1 MSLSAARV
9 SEANPEKFNSRF
21 RNKMFYAG
29 TAFSDFLSRSSKD
42 LAKHI
47 RVVCDGTDLT
57 AKVQDLKLQ
66 CLLFLNIPRYCAGTA
81 PWGHPGDHQDFEP
94 QRHDDGCIE
103 VIGFTM
109 TSLATLQ
116 VGGHGERL
124 HQCKEVLLT
133 TFRPIPMQVDGEPC
147 RLSPS
152 IISITLKSQAL
163 MVQKTKRRQLLPDAL
178 EIRVNRISM
187 AAYEALHYDKDQLK
201 EASTPLGVISVSG
214 DSDLE
219 MCRLLI
225 QRLHGDAED
234 GEEMQGEKLSMKW
247 CFLDCTTADRFYRI
261 DRAQEHLNLVT
272 EISQEELY
280 ILDPELVSKETVG
293 TSPGM
298 PDLVGP
304 EGLDRR
310 FNFPDSPRSEPEPG
324 LEPGSGSEPEPDP
337 EPGWVLSP
345 SRFTVVSQSVLL
357 GVYRVV

>member
-163 MVQKTKRRQLLPDAL
+163 MVQKTKRR
-178 EIRVNRISM
+178 IRVNRISM

-234 GEEMQGEKLSMKW
+234 GEEMQGEKLSMK
-247 CFLDCTTADRFYRI
+247 I

-304 EGLDRR
+304 EGPDRR
-310 FNFPDSPRSEPEPG
+310 FNFPDSPRVRDFQRKRIS
-324 LEPGSGSEPEPDP
+324 SDSS
-337 EPGWVLSP
+337 LSP
-345 SRFTVVSQSVLL
+345 KTVLCRRGAKIINVHRSNTTLADCRPVISSSSSTSRPSES
-357 GVYRVV
+357 